1 MTRVLHFALVLTLV
15 AYPAAA
21 QHVGRLQVGPSRT
34 SVSEPLADSVG
45 TASRSPRGFAQALG
59 RMPLWATPIASAI
72 VPGLGQA
79 RLGKDRFVA
88 YLAVEAYLLLQYR
101 DHTGDVRDHERTFRG
116 LARDIARRTFPG
128 QHPDTVFQYY
138 EKLKENLES
147 GQFTLVPNG
156 PTVPETDLSTYNGRE
171 WLSARQ
177 QFGVPLDDPDP
188 RSRPN
193 YAAALALYESRAFR
207 QEYGWSWKN
216 AQLEWDLYK
225 RTIDRS
231 NESTRRA
238 TQHFIALIANHVLST
253 VDAFATVRLI
263 EARGGNM
270 RVSASLTL
278 P

>member
-1 MTRVLHFALVLTLV
+1 MRIARYVLV
-15 AYPAAA
+15 ATLIAQPAAGQELA
-21 QHVGRLQVGPSRT
+21 RLQVGAGRVDAHASAHDGWRRAT
-34 SVSEPLADSVG
+34 SDSTGRLAG
-45 TASRSPRGFAQALG
+45 RLA
-59 RMPLWATPIASAI
+59 RMPIWAAPVASALI
-72 VPGLGQA
+72 PGAGQA

-101 DHTGDVRDHERTFRG
+101 NHAGDVREHERTFRG

-128 QHPDTVFQYY
+128 EHPDTVFQYY

-177 QFGVPLDDPDP
+177 QFGVPLDDPTP
-188 RSRPN
+188 ESSRN

-225 RTIDRS
+225 RTIDQS
-231 NESTRRA
+231 NESNRRA

-263 EARGGNM
+263 QASGGGM
-270 RVSASLTL
+270 RVSARVQV

>member
-1 MTRVLHFALVLTLV
+1 M
-15 AYPAAA
+15 A
-21 QHVGRLQVGPSRT
+21 QARGGLQVGVALPT
-34 SVSEPLADSVG
+34 MVAPAHLEGAAAD
-45 TASRSPRGFAQALG
+45 TAGRFARVLG
-59 RMPLWATPIASAI
+59 RMPVWATPVASAVI
-72 VPGLGQA
+72 PGLGQA

-88 YLAVEAYLLLQYR
+88 FLAAEAYLLLQYR
-101 DHTGDVRDHERTFRG
+101 NHVGDAQESGRAFRG

-128 QHPDTVFQYY
+128 PHPDTAFQYY

-147 GQFTLVPNG
+147 GQFTRVPNG

-177 QFGVPLDDPDP
+177 QFGVPLDDPTP
-188 RSRPN
+188 ESQPN
-193 YAAALALYESRAFR
+193 YAAALELYESRAFR
-207 QEYGWSWKN
+207 PEYGWSWKN

-225 RTIDRS
+225 RAIDRS
-231 NESTRRA
+231 NESSRRA

-263 EARGGNM
+263 EAGAGSM
-270 RVSASLTL
+270 RMSASISL